1 MTKIK
6 LVAVDLD
13 DTLLSRDL
21 QITGRVREAVSAVRA
36 AGVHFTISTGRMYLS
51 AARFA
56 RELGLDVPLITY
68 QGALVKNAC
77 SGEVLVY
84 RPLPLVCQEIVPG
97 STSWATT
104 STATRRTTGC
114 WLKGI
119 PRKAGAMPPLPGWR
133 RSWWEI
139 FRIPDRDP
147 LKVLA
152 IAGEQQLDRL
162 REELVPL
169 YRGKVH
175 VSKSKPH
182 FLEFSHPATRGRL
195 AYLAGLYGI
204 KREETMAVGTVITT
218 WKCWSMPG
226 SAWWWPMP
234 GRKSR
239 KGRTT

>member
-84 RPLPLVCQEIVPG
+84 RRCPWFTPGKSLPR
-97 STSWATT
+97 SSWATT
-104 STATRRTTGC
+104 STATWRTTGC
-114 WLKGI
+114 WLKG
-119 PRKAGAMPPLPGWR
+119 
-133 RSWWEI
+133 
-139 FRIPDRDP
+139 
-147 LKVLA
+147 
-152 IAGEQQLDRL
+152 
-162 REELVPL
+162 
-169 YRGKVH
+169 Y
-175 VSKSKPH
+175 
-182 FLEFSHPATRGRL
+182 
-195 AYLAGLYGI
+195 
-204 KREETMAVGTVITT
+204 
-218 WKCWSMPG
+218 
-226 SAWWWPMP
+226 P
-234 GRKSR
+234 GRPELCLLCR
-239 KGRTT
+239 GGGGAGGRF

>member
-84 RPLPLVCQEIVPG
+84 RPLPLVYAREI
-97 STSWATT
+97 
-104 STATRRTTGC
+104 
-114 WLKGI
+114 
-119 PRKAGAMPPLPGWR
+119 
-133 RSWWEI
+133 
-139 FRIPDRDP
+139 
-147 LKVLA
+147 
-152 IAGEQQLDRL
+152 IARVHQLGYHLNGYLEDDRL
-162 REELVPL
+162 LVERDTPEGRSYASFAGVEAELV
-169 YRGKVH
+169 GD
-175 VSKSKPH
+175 
-182 FLEFSHPATRGRL
+182 F
-195 AYLAGLYGI
+195 
-204 KREETMAVGTVITT
+204 
-218 WKCWSMPG
+218 
-226 SAWWWPMP
+226 
-234 GRKSR
+234 
-239 KGRTT
+239 